1 MAICFLR
8 TILLYLLLVCGV
20 RLMGK
25 KQVGELEPA
34 ELVLAMVLSDLAS
47 VPMQDFGI
55 PLLYGALPIVI
66 VLCLTMMLSVLT
78 MKSIRFRTLV
88 CGRPSIIMENGKICQ
103 RAMEKNRFTAD
114 ELMEEL
120 RLQGVTDLNTVRY
133 AILES
138 SGQVSILL
146 KASEQPPTAAAL
158 GLAPEDSGLAL
169 VLISDGAVL
178 EHNLRRR
185 GLDRAWLCARLAEY
199 GVSSA
204 KEVYLLTIDEAG
216 SLYFSAKEPKA

>member
-8 TILLYLLLVCGV
+8 TVLLYLLLVCGV

-185 GLDRAWLCARLAEY
+185 GLDRAWLRARLAEY

-216 SLYFSAKEPKA
+216 SLYFSAKEPNA

>member
-158 GLAPEDSGLAL
+158 GLASEDSGLAL

>member
-55 PLLYGALPIVI
+55 PLLYGVLPIVI

-78 MKSIRFRTLV
+78 MKSVRFRTLV

-103 RAMEKNRFTAD
+103 KAMEKNRFTTD

-138 SGQVSILL
+138 SGQVSLLL
-146 KASEQPPTAAAL
+146 KAKAQPPTAQDL
-158 GLAPEDSGLAL
+158 GLKPKDSGLA
-169 VLISDGAVL
+169 VMLISDGVVF
-178 EHNLRRR
+178 ENNLSRR
-185 GLDRAWLCARLAEY
+185 GLDHAWLSARLAER
-199 GVSSA
+199 GVSSV
-204 KEVYLLTIDEAG
+204 KEVYLLTVDETG
-216 SLYFSAKEPKA
+216 SLYFSRKEPKA

>member
-146 KASEQPPTAAAL
+146 KASEQPPTAAVL

>member
-8 TILLYLLLVCGV
+8 TVLLYLLLVCGV

-55 PLLYGALPIVI
+55 PLLYGVLPIVI
-66 VLCLTMMLSVLT
+66 MLCLTMMLSVLT
-78 MKSIRFRTLV
+78 MKSVRLRTLV

-103 RAMEKNRFTAD
+103 KAMERNRFTAD

-146 KASEQPPTAAAL
+146 KASCQPPTAGDL
-158 GLAPEDSGLAL
+158 GVQTADSGLSLLL
-169 VLISDGAVL
+169 VSDGVVL
-178 EHNLRRR
+178 EQNLRRR
-185 GLDRAWLCARLAEY
+185 GLDRKWLSDRLADY
-199 GVSSA
+199 GASSL
-204 KEVYLLTIDEAG
+204 KEVYLLTIDESG
-216 SLYFSAKEPKA
+216 SLYFSRKESTA